1 MLNAQV
7 VPSPRPWRPWEW
19 LRPCAGLLPDAML
32 GLLPCT
38 VGVHGKQ
45 VLIHPISPCVLH
57 VVVQSVLLS
66 ELRFGV
72 LVIAMNSAKL
82 QVFVVMQE
90 VGKSRGKQGRWS
102 IPRKG
107 QEWILVYF
115 PVQEQNWKWLDPL
128 VPQALHRCAV
138 TPFCVHAPSQ
148 RVRTSQSNRIQYW
161 RLFLLPALL
170 LLAL

>member
-1 MLNAQV
+1 
-7 VPSPRPWRPWEW
+7 
-19 LRPCAGLLPDAML
+19 ML

-82 QVFVVMQE
+82 QVFVVNA
-90 VGKSRGKQGRWS
+90 GSWK
-102 IPRKG
+102 
-107 QEWILVYF
+107 
-115 PVQEQNWKWLDPL
+115 EQRETGEMIDP
-128 VPQALHRCAV
+128 
-138 TPFCVHAPSQ
+138 
-148 RVRTSQSNRIQYW
+148 
-161 RLFLLPALL
+161 
-170 LLAL
+170 

>member
-7 VPSPRPWRPWEW
+7 VPSPRPRRPWEW

-45 VLIHPISPCVLH
+45 VLIHPISPCLLPRQWVLH

-90 VGKSRGKQGRWS
+90 VGKSREKQGRWS

-107 QEWILVYF
+107 RTGV
-115 PVQEQNWKWLDPL
+115 DP
-128 VPQALHRCAV
+128 
-138 TPFCVHAPSQ
+138 
-148 RVRTSQSNRIQYW
+148 
-161 RLFLLPALL
+161 RLFPRPRTELKVTGSSGTTSTTPLCSHTVLCACPFSTCSYKAV
-170 LLAL
+170 